1 VHARVNTARVE
12 PGQIDEFAAVANAL
26 LPRAK
31 PQAQGLNSALVLGDR
46 HTGKIV
52 IVSNWDSE
60 AAGDAAEPMYQQ
72 AMREFGRFLAE
83 PPARERYEVLLE
95 M

>member
-1 VHARVNTARVE
+1 VPRPGWRPARAGHGARAGCGRARV
-12 PGQIDEFAAVANAL
+12 
-26 LPRAK
+26 
-31 PQAQGLNSALVLGDR
+31 GDR

-83 PPARERYEVLLE
+83 PPTRDRYEVLLE
-95 M
+95 I